1 MKRKRLI
8 TSAVAFLFLVC
19 LFCEVLFSEN
29 YLNIS
34 SMNIKTDK
42 TTASFRAVVISD
54 LHNREYGKNNK
65 KLLRMIYEQEPDVIF
80 VLGDMLNKDEKDR
93 SVAVDFYNELVK
105 ITNVY
110 ACLGN
115 HERDY
120 YDLAGLKR
128 DIKKAGVRLLEDEM
142 EQVDFTSGSITVGA
156 LAYFPYYEWDAPD
169 YNSPSRRFLDSY
181 IEQQKDNFSFLLIH
195 EPEMFTWGLENKD
208 IELALCAHTHGGI
221 IRLPFIG
228 GLIAPNQGL
237 MAGHGELLPK
247 YTKGY
252 YDTGKA
258 NIYITGGLGGN
269 TLFKRFYNPVEIS
282 VINVN

>member
-1 MKRKRLI
+1 MKRKTLI
-8 TSAVAFLFLVC
+8 KSAAAVLFLVC
-19 LFCEVLFSEN
+19 LICEVLFSEH

-34 SMNIKTDK
+34 ELNIKTDK
-42 TTASFRAVVISD
+42 TTASFRAVVVSD

-65 KLLRMIYEQEPDVIF
+65 KLLRKIYEQEPDVIF
-80 VLGDMLNKDEKDR
+80 ALGDMVNKDEKTR
-93 SVAVDFYNELVK
+93 EVAIDFYNELVK

-115 HERDY
+115 HERNY
-120 YDLAGLKR
+120 YDLEGLKR
-128 DIKKAGVRLLEDEM
+128 DMEKAGVRLLENEM
-142 EQVDFTSGSITVGA
+142 ETVDFTSGSITVGS
-156 LAYFPYYEWDAPD
+156 LAYFPYYEINAPD
-169 YNSPSRRFLDSY
+169 YDNPARWFLDSY
-181 IEQQKDNFSFLLIH
+181 IEQQKDNFSLLLMH

-221 IRLPFIG
+221 LRLPFIG
-228 GLIAPNQGL
+228 GLTAPNQGIL
-237 MAGHGELLPK
+237 AHNGEVLPK

-258 NIYITGGLGGN
+258 NIFITGGLGGN
-269 TLFKRFYNPVEIS
+269 TLLKRFYNPVEFT

>member
-1 MKRKRLI
+1 MKRKTLI
-8 TSAVAFLFLVC
+8 KSAVALLFLVC
-19 LFCEVLFSEN
+19 LICEVLFSEH

-34 SMNIKTDK
+34 ELNIKTDK
-42 TTASFRAVVISD
+42 TTASFKAVVVSD
-54 LHNREYGKNNK
+54 LHNREYGKHNK

-80 VLGDMLNKDEKDR
+80 ALGDMVNKDEKSRD
-93 SVAVDFYNELVK
+93 VAIDFYNELVK
-105 ITNVY
+105 IANVY

-120 YDLAGLKR
+120 CDLAGLKR
-128 DIKKAGVRLLEDEM
+128 DMEKAGVRLLDNEM
-142 EQVDFTSGSITVGA
+142 ETVDFTSGSITVGA
-156 LAYFPYYEWDAPD
+156 LAYFPYYEFNAPD
-169 YNSPSRRFLDSY
+169 YDNPARWFIDSY
-181 IEQQKDNFSFLLIH
+181 IKQQKDNFSFLLIH
-195 EPEMFTWGLENKD
+195 EPEMFTWGLEDKD

-228 GLIAPNQGL
+228 GITAPNQGVL
-237 MAGHGELLPK
+237 AHNGQILPK

-258 NIYITGGLGGN
+258 NIFITGGLGGN
-269 TLFKRFYNPVEIS
+269 STLRRFYNPVEFT

>member
-1 MKRKRLI
+1 MKRKTLI
-8 TSAVAFLFLVC
+8 KSAAAVLFLVC
-19 LFCEVLFSEN
+19 LICEVLFSEH

-34 SMNIKTDK
+34 ELNIKTDK
-42 TTASFRAVVISD
+42 TTASFRAVVVSD

-65 KLLRMIYEQEPDVIF
+65 KLLRKIYEQEPDVIF
-80 VLGDMLNKDEKDR
+80 ALGDMVNKDEKTR
-93 SVAVDFYNELVK
+93 EVAIDFYNELVK

-115 HERDY
+115 HERNY
-120 YDLAGLKR
+120 YDLEGLKR
-128 DIKKAGVRLLEDEM
+128 DMEKAGVRLLENEM
-142 EQVDFTSGSITVGA
+142 ETVDFTSGSITVGS
-156 LAYFPYYEWDAPD
+156 LAYFPYYEINAPD
-169 YNSPSRRFLDSY
+169 YDNPARWFLDSY
-181 IEQQKDNFSFLLIH
+181 IEQQKDNFSLLLMH

-221 IRLPFIG
+221 LRLPFIG
-228 GLIAPNQGL
+228 GITAPNQGIL
-237 MAGHGELLPK
+237 AHNGEVLPK

-258 NIYITGGLGGN
+258 NIFITGGLGGN
-269 TLFKRFYNPVEIS
+269 TLLKRFYNPVEIT

>member
-1 MKRKRLI
+1 MKRKRLTI
-8 TSAVAFLFLVC
+8 SAVVLLFLVC
-19 LFCEVLFSEN
+19 LFCEILFSEN

-34 SMNIKTDK
+34 TLNIKTDK
-42 TTASFRAVVISD
+42 TTASFKAVVISD

-80 VLGDMLNKDEKDR
+80 VLGDMLNKDEKSR
-93 SVAVDFYNELVK
+93 KVAVDFYNELVK
-105 ITNVY
+105 IASVY

-115 HERDY
+115 HEQDY
-120 YDLAGLKR
+120 YDPEGLKR
-128 DIKKAGVRLLEDEM
+128 DMKKAGVHLLENEM

-156 LAYFPYYEWDAPD
+156 LAHFPYYECDAPD
-169 YNSPSRRFLDSY
+169 YNTPARWFLDDY
-181 IEQQKDNFSFLLIH
+181 IKQQKDNFSLLLIH

-208 IELALCAHTHGGI
+208 IEQALCAHTHGGI
-221 IRLPFIG
+221 IRLPFVG
-228 GLIAPNQGL
+228 GLFAPNQGF
-237 MAGHGELLPK
+237 MAQHGELLPK

-258 NIYITGGLGGN
+258 NIFITGGLGGN
-269 TLFKRFYNPVEIS
+269 SQLPRFYNPVEIS